1 MFYDEQF
8 VDGNVTL
15 YEIVLACHYSLGA
28 LRISY
33 KM

>member
-1 MFYDEQF
+1 MMKQF
-8 VDGNVTL
+8 GDGIATL